1 MRLHKANNRLSAGL
15 VRFVW
20 WLPACLL
27 IAALGGCGSGRS
39 SPPPTES
46 PPAVS
51 VPETGPEDTDI
62 SVEGVNVAVY
72 TEGVGPDLPVQD
84 ISEED
89 VDAAAALLLQEDGA
103 LEKFMAVLQNLETIA
118 EHDLIGLG
126 SALEETIALDPNN
139 SAAQA
144 ALGVVSVLEFLNAH
158 TNSGGPGAKQM
169 GEARQRTKSDLG
181 AVGLQSLLDPE
192 WWEAYAIDHFED
204 LDEIEEVVR
213 QGLRGW
219 LIVLL
224 GRLNKWQEDDIF
236 DVPMRML
243 GMEYTG
249 VRRITYHDI
258 AFLRGMVSLAI
269 AACEMGTGWNVDGV
283 RLDDLLDLR
292 GRGVLAAEGEIIGI
306 LDRHG
311 DFGRAHAERWAAV
324 RVMVIKAWNLY
335 KLGSEG
341 LSERLEDADGFE
353 DADGYLLGLGVDA
366 FVSEEEREQF
376 LVYEA
381 KYRTWV
387 QEAVTGS
394 KEFSDSF
401 TFETRPDHRVE
412 AEPDDDEPDDDRVAL
427 HPSERVRVD
436 FARLFG
442 GVDLRATYY
451 RTTEQDG
458 HTFLGVD
465 HVGDMTDAMA
475 QLGGVVTHVD
485 GRQLTAADASG
496 TYPLTVKLSNVNIT
510 VDGVRDVGYTRVG
523 RGRGALAQRYRD
535 GTSGSEH
542 FGEVFLAQD
551 DDHIYVYV
559 SGNMWIGDQ
568 SPTRGLVCQIGLSIG
583 NVALWVDRY
592 STSSGWFFD
601 MWSKGDSGWY
611 THGELGED
619 PWDTWPDPVPE
630 AVSDIRLE
638 LGASGLEL
646 RIPKSLLGADEH
658 PLVYK
663 TWFRQSVV
671 SGIWEGHGSVG
682 VYTREQGWKNI
693 RLFHG
698 QPSSQ

>member
-1 MRLHKANNRLSAGL
+1 MRLHKAHNRLSAGL

-51 VPETGPEDTDI
+51 VPETGPEDIDI

-475 QLGGVVTHVD
+475 RLGG
-485 GRQLTAADASG
+485 AAQMPCES
-496 TYPLTVKLSNVNIT
+496 TTNQ
-510 VDGVRDVGYTRVG
+510 VG
-523 RGRGALAQRYRD
+523 RSSASRSAAL
-535 GTSGSEH
+535 
-542 FGEVFLAQD
+542 
-551 DDHIYVYV
+551 
-559 SGNMWIGDQ
+559 M
-568 SPTRGLVCQIGLSIG
+568 
-583 NVALWVDRY
+583 
-592 STSSGWFFD
+592 
-601 MWSKGDSGWY
+601 
-611 THGELGED
+611 
-619 PWDTWPDPVPE
+619 
-630 AVSDIRLE
+630 
-638 LGASGLEL
+638 
-646 RIPKSLLGADEH
+646 
-658 PLVYK
+658 
-663 TWFRQSVV
+663 
-671 SGIWEGHGSVG
+671 
-682 VYTREQGWKNI
+682 
-693 RLFHG
+693 
-698 QPSSQ
+698 